1 MKQVLNKANCL
12 VCGSRRQRNLI
23 QVDIMGWFFPGKRT
37 KGHVCLRCLSGR
49 RTSQSMLSYR
59 YATIDQKKAVVRF
72 KITQPKIYE
81 QYKIGSSEW
90 YQMNISELENM
101 ELKE

>member
-1 MKQVLNKANCL
+1 
-12 VCGSRRQRNLI
+12 
-23 QVDIMGWFFPGKRT
+23 
-37 KGHVCLRCLSGR
+37 
-49 RTSQSMLSYR
+49 MLSYR